1 GICLITGIIL
11 GVLSWSNHGSLI
23 PWFLLKRDLI
33 HQIPHSEF
41 AYCLWWIFITSWGL
55 LLFNLLPVFPMDGG
69 RILQTSLW
77 CWIGQ
82 YRATLIAC
90 VVGMVGSVLMAMYG
104 LANFGSWYGSV
115 LLFIGISC
123 FLTCYST
130 RLATKAAGPWEE
142 SDDGIDYSAAYDIHA
157 G

>member
-1 GICLITGIIL
+1 
-11 GVLSWSNHGSLI
+11 
-23 PWFLLKRDLI
+23 WFLLKRDLI

-41 AYCLWWIFITSWGL
+41 AYYVWWIFITSWGL
-55 LLFNLLPVFPMDGG
+55 LLFNLLPVFPLDGG

-77 CWIGQ
+77 FWIGQ

-130 RLATKAAGPWEE
+130 RLATKAAGPWED

-157 G
+157 GEQKKTRRRRWGMKRAAK